1 MTESVLQFQNL
12 YYICRPKTK
21 NKNNPPQWA
30 ETKHKQMSLTKENK
44 KELAKKHGKSEKDSG
59 SAEVQI
65 AMFTTR
71 INHLTEHL
79 NRLKK
84 DKATQRSLLL
94 LVSKRKHLLDY
105 MKRTNLDKYR
115 ALLKTLE
122 IRK

>member
-1 MTESVLQFQNL
+1 ML
-12 YYICRPKTK
+12 
-21 NKNNPPQWA
+21 
-30 ETKHKQMSLTKENK
+30 LTKETK
-44 KELAKKHGKSEKDSG
+44 KELARIHGKSEKNTG

-79 NRLKK
+79 NRMKK

-94 LVSKRKHLLDY
+94 LVSKRKRLLDY
-105 MKRTNLDKYR
+105 LKRTNIEKYR
-115 ALLKTLE
+115 ELLKTLD

>member
-1 MTESVLQFQNL
+1 LPP
-12 YYICRPKTK
+12 IK
-21 NKNNPPQWA
+21 NKSKTSCRRTASAQKLISMP
-30 ETKHKQMSLTKENK
+30 LTKDVK

-59 SAEVQI
+59 SPEVQI
-65 AMFTTR
+65 AMFTKR
-71 INHLTEHL
+71 INHLTGHL
-79 NRLKK
+79 DRLKK

-105 MKRTNLDKYR
+105 MKRTSLEKYR

>member
-1 MTESVLQFQNL
+1 MSV
-12 YYICRPKTK
+12 
-21 NKNNPPQWA
+21 
-30 ETKHKQMSLTKENK
+30 TKEQK
-44 KELAKKHGKSEKDSG
+44 KEFAKKHGKSDKDSG

-65 AMFTTR
+65 ALFTHR
-71 INHLTEHL
+71 INHLTGHL
-79 NRLKK
+79 QRLKK

>member
-1 MTESVLQFQNL
+1 M
-12 YYICRPKTK
+12 
-21 NKNNPPQWA
+21 A
-30 ETKHKQMSLTKENK
+30 LTKEIK
-44 KELAKKHGKSEKDSG
+44 KNLAKKHGKGDKDSG
-59 SAEVQI
+59 SPEVQI
-65 AMFTTR
+65 AMFTQR
-71 INHLTEHL
+71 INDLTEHL

-105 MKRTNLDKYR
+105 LKRKNLEKYR

>member
-1 MTESVLQFQNL
+1 MF
-12 YYICRPKTK
+12 
-21 NKNNPPQWA
+21 
-30 ETKHKQMSLTKENK
+30 
-44 KELAKKHGKSEKDSG
+44 KKHGKSEKDTG
-59 SAEVQI
+59 TPEVQI
-65 AMFTTR
+65 AMFTHR

-105 MKRTNLDKYR
+105 LKRTNIERYR
-115 ALLKTLE
+115 AVLKNLE